1 MIETNRQGISLNLRH
16 VTQALAKNMPLF
28 VTGQLSVAG
37 KQNESPGKTGYCG
50 RILNHYF
57 SVEPR
62 QSPLLK
68 QPADHK
74 FSKPDESTGDDLLPP
89 HNMPSD
95 LHPAL
100 HHRTQRLPARFATIT
115 IRHSTRQH
123 ASTPASLPDRHSAPG
138 PQNRHALHLP
148 APQPMAVPPH
158 HGRRLCH
165 RRLQ

>member
-57 SVEPR
+57 SGEPR

-89 HNMPSD
+89 HNMP
-95 LHPAL
+95 PAL
-100 HHRTQRLPARFATIT
+100 HHRTQRLPARCDTIT
-115 IRHSTRQH
+115 IRHSTRH
-123 ASTPASLPDRHSAPG
+123 RTRTPASLPDRHSAPG
-138 PQNRHALHLP
+138 PQNRHALHVP
-148 APQPMAVPPH
+148 APQHMAVPLH
-158 HGRRLCH
+158 HGRRLRH
-165 RRLQ
+165 RRFQ

>member
-57 SVEPR
+57 SGEPR

-89 HNMPSD
+89 HNMP
-95 LHPAL
+95 PAL
-100 HHRTQRLPARFATIT
+100 HHRTQRLPARCDTIT
-115 IRHSTRQH
+115 IRHSTRH
-123 ASTPASLPDRHSAPG
+123 RTRTPASLPDRHSAPG
-138 PQNRHALHLP
+138 PQNRHALHVP
-148 APQPMAVPPH
+148 APQHMAVPLH
-158 HGRRLCH
+158 HGRRLRH

>member
-57 SVEPR
+57 SGEPR

-89 HNMPSD
+89 HNMP
-95 LHPAL
+95 PAL
-100 HHRTQRLPARFATIT
+100 HHRTQRLPARCDTIT
-115 IRHSTRQH
+115 IRHSTRH
-123 ASTPASLPDRHSAPG
+123 RTRTPASLPDRHSAPS
-138 PQNRHALHLP
+138 PQNRHSLHVP
-148 APQPMAVPPH
+148 APQPMAVPLH

>member
-57 SVEPR
+57 SGEPR